1 MPTADVGPKLIV
13 HRPKASAVYF
23 KQSQRIMVVA
33 QNFEHAAEA
42 LDELRMRVRAGEAE
56 KL

>member
-1 MPTADVGPKLIV
+1 
-13 HRPKASAVYF
+13 VYF